1 MATKIFKLVDQ
12 HECSLAKNSGLVGLC
27 NPNAFKIDVTEQGHS
42 IPQFGHAI
50 VDKVDAVAQAL
61 IDDGRLKID
70 SRHVSGG
77 GSAPA
82 KKSASKKKTEDVPT
96 ENETEVTEEV
106 AEVEA
111 EKQTENMASEESADS
126 EESGNL

>member
-1 MATKIFKLVDQ
+1 MATKIFKLVGQ
-12 HECSLAKNSGLVGLC
+12 HECSQAKSSGLIGLC

-50 VDKVDAVAQAL
+50 VDKVDSVAQAL

-70 SRHVSGG
+70 AREVGG
-77 GSAPA
+77 GNAAPP
-82 KKSASKKKTEDVPT
+82 KKSTVKKKTEDVAP
-96 ENETEVTEEV
+96 EIETEATTD
-106 AEVEA
+106 VEA
-111 EKQTENMASEESADS
+111 EEEPENKASEESLDS